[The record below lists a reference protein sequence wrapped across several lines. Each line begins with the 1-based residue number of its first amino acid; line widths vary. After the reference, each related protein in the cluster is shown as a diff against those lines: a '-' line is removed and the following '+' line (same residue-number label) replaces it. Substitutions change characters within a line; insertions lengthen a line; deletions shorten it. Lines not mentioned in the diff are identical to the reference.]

1 MKINNFKEFVNEGT
15 ALTNKH
21 AVSIPYLR
29 YLCELLKAENLTTQ
43 DGRDL
48 EIEFDEKELRLTLTA
63 EAENNNND
71 DDGEDDEYDKYNVE
85 EAYGELTYFYWWDT
99 YEWSGGYT
107 EDVILSGGGGT
118 QGGSEDPMTPE
129 EFLEFLEK
137 YEVLDN
143 TDILN
148 KLNTKFP
155 HEKTGRDYGV

>member
-1 MKINNFKEFVNEGT
+1 MKINNFNEFLNEGT
-15 ALTNKH
+15 VLTKKD
-21 AVSIPYLR
+21 AVSIPYLK

-48 EIEFDEKELRLTLTA
+48 EVEFDEEELRLTLTA
-63 EAENNNND
+63 EEHRNENGD
-71 DDGEDDEYDKYNVE
+71 YDDEIE
-85 EAYGELTYFYWWDT
+85 EHGELTYFYWWDT

-137 YEVLDN
+137 YDVLDSS
-143 TDILN
+143 DILD
-148 KLNTKFP
+148 KLNVKFP
-155 HEKTGRDYGV
+155 HAKTSRKFGL

>member
-1 MKINNFKEFVNEGT
+1 MKIINFKEFVNENT

-48 EIEFDEKELRLTLTA
+48 EVEFDEEELRLTLTA
-63 EAENNNND
+63 GEHIND
-71 DDGEDDEYDKYNVE
+71 DDEDDEFDKEV
-85 EAYGELTYFYWWDT
+85 YGELTYFYWWDT

-137 YEVLDN
+137 YDVIDSK
-143 TDILN
+143 DILRE
-148 KLNTKFP
+148 LDAKFP